1 MFNRY
6 LQFRTVLGAGGVFL
20 DGEGVHNNKELM
32 VEQGIGQLINLLT
45 WSVQT
50 TRDLCR

>member
-20 DGEGVHNNKELM
+20 DGG
-32 VEQGIGQLINLLT
+32 
-45 WSVQT
+45 WAFT
-50 TRDLCR
+50 TTKS